1 MFRYIESIVL
11 GTILSS
17 IIIILVVVMGG
28 GLNSAFNEEYSAFW
42 DIPDPILMIGA
53 LGVYYVIIRWLI
65 KLFKKRGAD
74 D

>member
-1 MFRYIESIVL
+1 MFRYIGSIVL

-28 GLNSAFNEEYSAFW
+28 GINSAFNQEYSAFW
-42 DIPDPILMIGA
+42 DIPDPILMIMA
-53 LGVYYVIIRWLI
+53 LGVYYVVIRWLI
-65 KLFKKRGAD
+65 NRKRGAD